1 MCMQYAYVYM
11 VTKWT
16 KKEKQNS
23 VELEHQNICEN
34 RVKNYTGD

>member
-1 MCMQYAYVYM
+1 MQYAYVYM

-23 VELEHQNICEN
+23 VELEHQNSCEN
-34 RVKNYTGD
+34 RVENYTGD